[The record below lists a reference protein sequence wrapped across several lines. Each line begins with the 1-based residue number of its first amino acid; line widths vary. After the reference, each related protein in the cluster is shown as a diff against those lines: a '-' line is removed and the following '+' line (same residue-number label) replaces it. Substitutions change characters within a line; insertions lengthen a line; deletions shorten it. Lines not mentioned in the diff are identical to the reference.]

1 MNQIRFEKAADLI
14 AHLRSFSDGSSPRRP
29 YQWAFRGQANSNWNL
44 IPSAI
49 RPDTRLGFYTDGQEF
64 ISKGDGAC
72 VLQMNAELGAVSQ
85 FAQMCDRIG
94 LPVPGF
100 HPIFRQSGHEI
111 RMYGSASVGG
121 IGYAEWPKP
130 EMIELLAVAQHHRIP
145 TRLLDFSY
153 SPVIALFFAAD
164 DCIANEPRLRE
175 EGAKDLSVWCVNTRE
190 LRTDPIQFGVIEVA
204 RAANPFLFAQRGL
217 FILDRRLYESG
228 ERSGNY
234 CLARRICNT
243 LGKSYVSKFTLP
255 IEESEAAL
263 QLLELEQVDRVHL
276 MPTHDNVSHCL
287 SNFRSDR

>member
-85 FAQMCDRIG
+85 FAQMCDRI
-94 LPVPGF
+94 
-100 HPIFRQSGHEI
+100 
-111 RMYGSASVGG
+111 
-121 IGYAEWPKP
+121 
-130 EMIELLAVAQHHRIP
+130 ELLAVAQHHRIP

-190 LRTDPIQFGVIEVA
+190 LRTDPIQFGVMEVA

-287 SNFRSDR
+287 SNFRADR